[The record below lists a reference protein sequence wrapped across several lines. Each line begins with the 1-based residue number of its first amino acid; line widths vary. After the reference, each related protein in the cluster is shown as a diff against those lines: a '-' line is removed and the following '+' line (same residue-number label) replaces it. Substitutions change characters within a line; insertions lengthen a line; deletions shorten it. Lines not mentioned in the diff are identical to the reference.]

1 MSKARVYEI
10 AKELNVDSKLVIE
23 KLKGMNVEVKNHM
36 SSVSEEDT
44 AKVKQAFQKTEKKA
58 EKPVEAKPADKKPAE
73 NKPEQKKPEYQKEQT
88 REERPKNEFNKKEFH
103 KNDSGRKEFNKDA
116 NGQNRSQ
123 NYNKDGYNKE
133 NNREYGNK
141 DMQQKNGQ
149 RPQGNQ
155 AKPFVQDRNENRN
168 DRPNREGGYNKDRN
182 NDNRNNDNRNNNRD
196 FNRDNNRPNREGGY
210 NKDRNNDNRNNE
222 NRNDRPNREGGY
234 NRDGKGDFKG
244 QKRDGQDNRGG
255 YNKDRNNDNRNNN
268 RDFNRDNRNK
278 DGFNKD
284 RNDRGNRDGGFGKG
298 GQQQDT
304 VSNRRVGVN
313 ANRAVPS
320 APVRTPIAKSN
331 PNAKVSNEHFSKD
344 AVEERYQEWTNND
357 TVQSKPEP
365 VTKKRNENSG
375 FQSNSSKFNKNKGGK
390 GKNNKN
396 QPKEPPREFA
406 EVKHHVVLEDTI
418 SVQDLAH
425 QMGKKATDVIMKL
438 MGMGVMA
445 TINQE
450 LDVDT
455 ATIIAEEFGA
465 TVEVKMSKEE
475 ELFTDIEDKPED
487 MEHRPPVVTIMG
499 HVDHGKTSLLD
510 KIRSTHVTSTEAGG
524 ITQHIGAYQVEISG
538 QKITFLDTPGHE
550 AFTAMRARGAQVTD
564 IAILVVAAD
573 DGVMPQTIEAIDHAK
588 AAGVPIIVA
597 INKIDK
603 PEADPDRIK
612 QELTNYGLISEEWGG
627 DTIMVPVSAKQGM
640 GIDELLEMIL
650 LVAEVAELKAN
661 PNRNAKGKVIES
673 KLDKGR
679 GAVATLLVQ
688 AGTLHVGDFLIVGT
702 TQGRIRAMFDYKGQA
717 VKAAGPSTPVEILG
731 LNEVPEAGDDYIA
744 VDNEKLAKQVA
755 DKRQKEKHLQEISRN
770 TKVSLEDLF
779 AQIKEGDIK
788 ELNIILKADVQGS
801 IEAIRQ
807 SLEKLGNDEVRVN
820 IIRTAVGGIREAD
833 VMLAAASNALIIG
846 FNVRPDVGARKMAEK
861 ESIQINTYRV
871 IYEAIEDVK
880 AALSGMLD
888 PDIKEV
894 ELGQAEVRSTF
905 KVPKVGL
912 VAGCYVTEGK
922 ITRNARVR
930 VVRDG
935 VVIHDGNLG
944 SLKRFKDDVK
954 EVATGYECGLGFE
967 RFNDIK
973 EGDILEAYTFEEI
986 KRAL

>member
-1 MSKARVYEI
+1 MVDRKMGGLMSKARVYEI
-10 AKELNVDSKLVIE
+10 AKELNVDSKLILE
-23 KLKGMNVEVKNHM
+23 KLKEMNVEVKNHM
-36 SSVSEEDT
+36 SSVSEADT
-44 AKVKQAFQKTEKKA
+44 IKVKQAFQKSEKKVEKSA
-58 EKPVEAKPADKKPAE
+58 ERKNNEKPVEKIVEK
-73 NKPEQKKPEYQKEQT
+73 KPEQAKMSTKEQT
-88 REERPKNEFNKKEFH
+88 REERSRNDFSKNDSNKNDSGKKEFH
-103 KNDSGRKEFNKDA
+103 KESNA
-116 NGQNRSQ
+116 QNRNQ
-123 NYNKDGYNKE
+123 NYNKDM
-133 NNREYGNK
+133 NREYGNK
-141 DMQQKNGQ
+141 DMQQRNAQ
-149 RPQGNQ
+149 RPQGTQ
-155 AKPFVQDRNENRN
+155 AKPFVQDKNENRTRNDNRN
-168 DRPNREGGYNKDRN
+168 DRQNREGNFNKDRN
-182 NDNRNNDNRNNNRD
+182 NDRNNDYKNG
-196 FNRDNNRPNREGGY
+196 DN
-210 NKDRNNDNRNNE
+210 KNNDRFNKNN
-222 NRNDRPNREGGY
+222 
-234 NRDGKGDFKG
+234 KGDFKG
-244 QKRDGQDNRGG
+244 QKRDDQNRGG
-255 YNKDRNNDNRNNN
+255 YNKDGYHKDRN
-268 RDFNRDNRNK
+268 NRDNRNGK
-278 DGFNKD
+278 DNYNKE
-284 RNDRGNRDGGFGKG
+284 RGMRDAGFGKNS
-298 GQQQDT
+298 QQQDT
-304 VSNRRVGVN
+304 ISNRRVGVN

-320 APVRTPIAKSN
+320 APVRTPITKSN

-365 VTKKRNENSG
+365 VAKKRTENNG
-375 FQSNSSKFNKNKGGK
+375 FQNNSNKFNKNKGGK
-390 GKNNKN
+390 GKHNKN
-396 QPKEPPREFA
+396 VPKEPPREFA

-418 SVQDLAH
+418 TVQDLAH

-465 TVEVKMSKEE
+465 TVEVKISKEE

-487 MEHRPPVVTIMG
+487 LLHRPPVVTIMG

-597 INKIDK
+597 INKVDK

-627 DTIMVPVSAKQGM
+627 DTIMVPVSAKQGT

-702 TQGRIRAMFDYKGQA
+702 TQGRIRAMFDYKGQN
-717 VKAAGPSTPVEILG
+717 VKVAGPSTPVEILG

-922 ITRNARVR
+922 ITRGARVR

-973 EGDILEAYTFEEI
+973 EGDVLEAYTFEEV

>member
-44 AKVKQAFQKTEKKA
+44 AKVKQAFQKPEKKV
-58 EKPVEAKPADKKPAE
+58 EKPVEKKPADK
-73 NKPEQKKPEYQKEQT
+73 PEQKSSEQKAPEQRLQDQKKP
-88 REERPKNEFNKKEFH
+88 RNDFN
-103 KNDSGRKEFNKDA
+103 KNDSGKKEFNKEF
-116 NGQNRSQ
+116 NGQNRNQ
-123 NYNKDGYNKE
+123 NFNKDNHNKDRE
-133 NNREYGNK
+133 HGNR

-155 AKPFVQDRNENRN
+155 AKPFVQDKNDNR
-168 DRPNREGGYNKDRN
+168 REGGYNKDRN
-182 NDNRNNDNRNNNRD
+182 NDRNNDNRNSNRD

-210 NKDRNNDNRNNE
+210 NKERNNDRNNE

-255 YNKDRNNDNRNNN
+255 YNKDRNNDNRN
-268 RDFNRDNRNK
+268 FNRDNRGGK
-278 DGFNKD
+278 DGYNKD
-284 RNDRGNRDGGFGKG
+284 RNDRGNRDNRDGGFGKG

-304 VSNRRVGVN
+304 VTNRRVGVN

-331 PNAKVSNEHFSKD
+331 PNAKVTNEHFSKD

-365 VTKKRNENSG
+365 VSKKRSENSG

-396 QPKEPPREFA
+396 MPKEPPREFA

-418 SVQDLAH
+418 TVQDLAH

-465 TVEVKMSKEE
+465 TVEVKISKEE

-487 MEHRPPVVTIMG
+487 LQHRPPVVTIMG

-627 DTIMVPVSAKQGM
+627 DTIMVPVSAKKGM
-640 GIDELLEMIL
+640 GIEELLEMIL

-717 VKAAGPSTPVEILG
+717 VKVAGPSTPVEILG

-973 EGDILEAYTFEEI
+973 EVEL
-986 KRAL
+986 

>member
-44 AKVKQAFQKTEKKA
+44 AKVKQAFQKPEKKV
-58 EKPVEAKPADKKPAE
+58 EKPVEKKPADK
-73 NKPEQKKPEYQKEQT
+73 PEQKSSEQKAPEQRLQDQKKP
-88 REERPKNEFNKKEFH
+88 RNDFN
-103 KNDSGRKEFNKDA
+103 KNDSGKKEFNKEFS
-116 NGQNRSQ
+116 GQNKNQ
-123 NYNKDGYNKE
+123 NFNKDNHNKDRE
-133 NNREYGNK
+133 HGNR

-155 AKPFVQDRNENRN
+155 AKPFVQDKNDNR
-168 DRPNREGGYNKDRN
+168 REGGYNKDRN
-182 NDNRNNDNRNNNRD
+182 NDRNNDNRNSNRD

-210 NKDRNNDNRNNE
+210 NKERNNDRNNE

-255 YNKDRNNDNRNNN
+255 YNKDRNNDNRN
-268 RDFNRDNRNK
+268 FNRDNRGGK
-278 DGFNKD
+278 DGYNKD
-284 RNDRGNRDGGFGKG
+284 RNDRGNRDNRDGGFGKG

-304 VSNRRVGVN
+304 VTNRRVGVN

-331 PNAKVSNEHFSKD
+331 PNAKVTNEHFSKD

-365 VTKKRNENSG
+365 VSKKRSENSG

-396 QPKEPPREFA
+396 MPKEPPREFA

-418 SVQDLAH
+418 TVQDLAH

-465 TVEVKMSKEE
+465 TVEVKISKEE

-487 MEHRPPVVTIMG
+487 LQHRPPVVTIMG

-627 DTIMVPVSAKQGM
+627 DTIMVPVSAKKGM
-640 GIDELLEMIL
+640 GIEELLEMIL

-717 VKAAGPSTPVEILG
+717 VKVAGPSTPVEILG

-973 EGDILEAYTFEEI
+973 EGDILEAYTFEEV

>member
-44 AKVKQAFQKTEKKA
+44 AKVKQAFQKPEKKV
-58 EKPVEAKPADKKPAE
+58 EKPVEKKPADK
-73 NKPEQKKPEYQKEQT
+73 PEQKPSEQKAPEQRLQDQKKP
-88 REERPKNEFNKKEFH
+88 RNDFN
-103 KNDSGRKEFNKDA
+103 KNDSGKKEFNKEF
-116 NGQNRSQ
+116 NGQNRNQ
-123 NYNKDGYNKE
+123 NFNKDNHNKDRE
-133 NNREYGNK
+133 HGNR

-155 AKPFVQDRNENRN
+155 AKPFVQDKNDNR
-168 DRPNREGGYNKDRN
+168 REGGYNKDRN
-182 NDNRNNDNRNNNRD
+182 NDRNNDNRNNNRD

-210 NKDRNNDNRNNE
+210 NKERNNERNNE

-255 YNKDRNNDNRNNN
+255 YNKDRNNDNRN
-268 RDFNRDNRNK
+268 FNRDNRGGK
-278 DGFNKD
+278 DGYNKD
-284 RNDRGNRDGGFGKG
+284 RNDRGNRDNRDGGFGKG

-304 VSNRRVGVN
+304 VTNRRVGVN

-331 PNAKVSNEHFSKD
+331 PNAKVTNEHFSKD

-365 VTKKRNENSG
+365 VSKKRSENSG

-396 QPKEPPREFA
+396 MPKEPPREFA

-418 SVQDLAH
+418 TVQDLAH

-465 TVEVKMSKEE
+465 TVEVKISKEE

-487 MEHRPPVVTIMG
+487 LQHRPPVVTIMG

-627 DTIMVPVSAKQGM
+627 DTIMVPVSAKKGM
-640 GIDELLEMIL
+640 GIEELLEMIL

-717 VKAAGPSTPVEILG
+717 VKVAGPSTPVEILG

-973 EGDILEAYTFEEI
+973 EGDILEAYTFEEV

>member
-1 MSKARVYEI
+1 MVDRKMGGLMSKARVYEI
-10 AKELNVDSKLVIE
+10 AKELNVDSKLILE
-23 KLKGMNVEVKNHM
+23 KLKEMNVEVKNHM
-36 SSVSEEDT
+36 SSVSEADT
-44 AKVKQAFQKTEKKA
+44 IKVKQAFQKSEKKVEKSA
-58 EKPVEAKPADKKPAE
+58 ERKNNEKTVEK
-73 NKPEQKKPEYQKEQT
+73 KPEQAKMSTKEQT
-88 REERPKNEFNKKEFH
+88 REERPRNDFSKNDSNKNDSGKKEFH
-103 KNDSGRKEFNKDA
+103 KES
-116 NGQNRSQ
+116 NGQNRNQ
-123 NYNKDGYNKE
+123 NYNKDM
-133 NNREYGNK
+133 NREYGNK
-141 DMQQKNGQ
+141 DMQQKNAQ
-149 RPQGNQ
+149 RPQGTQ
-155 AKPFVQDRNENRN
+155 AKPFVQDKNENRTRNDNRN
-168 DRPNREGGYNKDRN
+168 DRQNREGNFNRDRN
-182 NDNRNNDNRNNNRD
+182 NDYKNGDNKNNDRFNKNN
-196 FNRDNNRPNREGGY
+196 
-210 NKDRNNDNRNNE
+210 
-222 NRNDRPNREGGY
+222 
-234 NRDGKGDFKG
+234 KGDFKG
-244 QKRDGQDNRGG
+244 QKRDDQNRGG
-255 YNKDRNNDNRNNN
+255 YNKDGYHKDRN
-268 RDFNRDNRNK
+268 NRDNRNGK
-278 DGFNKD
+278 DNYNKD
-284 RNDRGNRDGGFGKG
+284 RGMRDAGFGKNS
-298 GQQQDT
+298 QQQDT
-304 VSNRRVGVN
+304 ISNRRVGVN

-320 APVRTPIAKSN
+320 APVRTPITKSN

-365 VTKKRNENSG
+365 VAKKRTENNG
-375 FQSNSSKFNKNKGGK
+375 FQNNNNKFNKNKGGK
-390 GKNNKN
+390 GKHNKN
-396 QPKEPPREFA
+396 VPKEPPREFA

-418 SVQDLAH
+418 TVQDLAH

-465 TVEVKMSKEE
+465 TVEVKISKEE

-487 MEHRPPVVTIMG
+487 LLHRPPVVTIMG

-597 INKIDK
+597 INKVDK

-627 DTIMVPVSAKQGM
+627 DTIMVPVSAKQGT

-702 TQGRIRAMFDYKGQA
+702 TQGRIRAMFDYKGQN
-717 VKAAGPSTPVEILG
+717 VKVAGPSTPVEILG

-922 ITRNARVR
+922 ITRGARVR

-973 EGDILEAYTFEEI
+973 EGDVLEAYTFEEV

>member
-1 MSKARVYEI
+1 MSKSRVYEI
-10 AKELNVDSKLVIE
+10 AKELNVDSKVIVE
-23 KLKGMNVEVKNHM
+23 KLKAMNVDVKNHM
-36 SSVSEEDT
+36 SSITEADAE
-44 AKVKQAFQKTEKKA
+44 KVKQAFQKPAAPKQPEKTGAPEKKEPVK
-58 EKPVEAKPADKKPAE
+58 EKEQGKEKEQAKGNDQAKEKGPKE
-73 NKPEQKKPEYQKEQT
+73 QRQNKP
-88 REERPKNEFNKKEFH
+88 
-103 KNDSGRKEFNKDA
+103 GDA
-116 NGQNRSQ
+116 GAQNRNNSYRENGKRDMTQKSGQKPQ
-123 NYNKDGYNKE
+123 N
-133 NNREYGNK
+133 
-141 DMQQKNGQ
+141 
-149 RPQGNQ
+149 NQ
-155 AKPFVQDRNENRN
+155 SKFS
-168 DRPNREGGYNKDRN
+168 G
-182 NDNRNNDNRNNNRD
+182 NDNRE
-196 FNRDNNRPNREGGY
+196 NRPNREQKDGG
-210 NKDRNNDNRNNE
+210 RDNRE
-222 NRNDRPNREGGY
+222 HRFQKD
-234 NRDGKGDFKG
+234 NRDGRGDRDNRFHKDGNGTGKGEFKG
-244 QKRDGQDNRGG
+244 QNKGGQDNRG
-255 YNKDRNNDNRNNN
+255 YNKDAKKPN
-268 RDFNRDNRNK
+268 RDGGKENNRDNR
-278 DGFNKD
+278 
-284 RNDRGNRDGGFGKG
+284 DRGDGIFRKNN
-298 GQQQDT
+298 QQQDT
-304 VSNRRVGVN
+304 VSSRRVGAN
-313 ANRAVPS
+313 ANRATPS
-320 APVRTPIAKSN
+320 APVRNQAP
-331 PNAKVSNEHFSKD
+331 KVAPTGKNNNEHFTRD
-344 AVEERYQEWTNND
+344 AVEERYQDWNSSSDNSR
-357 TVQSKPEP
+357 SKLEQ
-365 VTKKRNENSG
+365 TARSKRNENSN
-375 FQSNSSKFNKNKGGK
+375 FQSKYNKNNKNK
-390 GKNNKN
+390 GKNNKAAK
-396 QPKEPPREFA
+396 KEPPREFA
-406 EVKHHVVLEDTI
+406 EVKHHIVLEDTI

-438 MGMGVMA
+438 MAMGVMA

-465 TVEVKMSKEE
+465 TVEVKISKEE
-475 ELFTDIEDKPED
+475 ELFTDVEDKPED
-487 MEHRPPVVTIMG
+487 LVHRPPVVTIMG

-524 ITQHIGAYQVEISG
+524 ITQHIGAYQVETHG

-550 AFTAMRARGAQVTD
+550 AFTAMRARGAQITD

-597 INKIDK
+597 VNKIDK
-603 PEADPDRIK
+603 PEADPERIK
-612 QELTNYGLISEEWGG
+612 QELTNYGLVPEEWGG
-627 DTIMVPVSAKQGM
+627 DTIMVPVSAKKGD
-640 GIDELLEMIL
+640 GIDELLDMIL
-650 LVAEVAELKAN
+650 LVAEMGELKAN

-679 GAVATLLVQ
+679 GPVATLLVQ
-688 AGTLHVGDFLIVGT
+688 TGTLHVGDFLIVGT
-702 TQGRIRAMFDYKGQA
+702 TQGRIRAMFDYKGRSLK
-717 VKAAGPSTPVEILG
+717 VAGPSVPVEILG

-755 DKRQKEKHLQEISRN
+755 DKRQKEKHQQEIARN

-779 AQIKEGDIK
+779 AQIKEGEIK

-846 FNVRPDVGARKMAEK
+846 FNVRPDAGARKLAEK
-861 ESIQINTYRV
+861 EEIQINTYRV

-880 AALSGMLD
+880 AALSGMLS

-894 ELGQAEVRSTF
+894 ELGQAEVRNTF

-922 ITRNARVR
+922 ITRSARVR

-973 EGDILEAYTFEEI
+973 EGDILEAYTFEEV

>member
-1 MSKARVYEI
+1 MSKFRVYEI
-10 AKELNVDSKLVIE
+10 AKELNVDSKIIVE
-23 KLKGMNVEVKNHM
+23 KLKSMNVDVKNHM
-36 SSVSEEDT
+36 SSITETE
-44 AKVKQAFQKTEKKA
+44 AAGVKQLFQNTSAAKQPEKPKA
-58 EKPVEAKPADKKPAE
+58 ESKSDSGIKMDRADTVNNTQNRNNSYRENGKRDMTQKSGQKPQNNQVKSSGNE
-73 NKPEQKKPEYQKEQT
+73 N
-88 REERPKNEFNKKEFH
+88 RESRPKREQREFNH
-103 KNDSGRKEFNKDA
+103 KDRNREGGNRDNNNREGRFNKNEKGDLKGSNKGGQDNR
-116 NGQNRSQ
+116 NG
-123 NYNKDGYNKE
+123 YNKDGK
-133 NNREYGNK
+133 R
-141 DMQQKNGQ
+141 Q
-149 RPQGNQ
+149 
-155 AKPFVQDRNENRN
+155 
-168 DRPNREGGYNKDRN
+168 NREGG
-182 NDNRNNDNRNNNRD
+182 NRD
-196 FNRDNNRPNREGGY
+196 RSGDMFR
-210 NKDRNNDNRNNE
+210 
-222 NRNDRPNREGGY
+222 
-234 NRDGKGDFKG
+234 KGNPDS
-244 QKRDGQDNRGG
+244 
-255 YNKDRNNDNRNNN
+255 
-268 RDFNRDNRNK
+268 
-278 DGFNKD
+278 
-284 RNDRGNRDGGFGKG
+284 
-298 GQQQDT
+298 

-313 ANRAVPS
+313 ANRATPS
-320 APVRTPIAKSN
+320 APVRNQAPRVA
-331 PNAKVSNEHFSKD
+331 PNGRNNNENFTRD
-344 AVEERYQEWTNND
+344 AVEERYQDWNSGGS
-357 TVQSKPEP
+357 SKSKLEQ
-365 VTKKRNENSG
+365 TARSKRNENSN
-375 FQSNSSKFNKNKGGK
+375 FHKNNNRNKN
-390 GKNNKN
+390 KNNKN
-396 QPKEPPREFA
+396 VKKEPPREFA

-418 SVQDLAH
+418 TVQDLAH

-438 MGMGVMA
+438 MAMGVMA

-465 TVEVKMSKEE
+465 TVEIKVSKEE
-475 ELFTDIEDKPED
+475 ELFADVEDNPED
-487 MEHRPPVVTIMG
+487 LEHRPPVVTIMG

-524 ITQHIGAYQVEISG
+524 ITQHIGAYQVETHG

-550 AFTAMRARGAQVTD
+550 AFTAMRARGAQITD

-597 INKIDK
+597 INKVDK

-612 QELTNYGLISEEWGG
+612 QEMTNHGLVPEEWGG
-627 DTIMVPVSAKQGM
+627 DTIMVPVSAKKGD
-640 GIDELLEMIL
+640 GIDELLDMIL
-650 LVAEVAELKAN
+650 LVAEMAELKAN

-679 GAVATLLVQ
+679 GPVATLLVQ
-688 AGTLHVGDFLIVGT
+688 TGTLHVGDFLIVGT
-702 TQGRIRAMFDYKGQA
+702 TQGRIRAMFDYKGRSL
-717 VKAAGPSTPVEILG
+717 KTAGPSVPVEILG

-755 DKRQKEKHLQEISRN
+755 DKRQKEKHQQEIARN

-779 AQIKEGDIK
+779 AQIKEGDVK
-788 ELNIILKADVQGS
+788 ELNIVLKADVQGS

-807 SLEKLGNDEVRVN
+807 SLEKLGNEEVRVN
-820 IIRTAVGGIREAD
+820 IIRTAVGGIRETD

-846 FNVRPDVGARKMAEK
+846 FNVRPDANARKQAEK
-861 ESIQINTYRV
+861 EEIQINTYRV

-880 AALSGMLD
+880 AALSGMLS

-905 KVPKVGL
+905 KVPKVGV

-944 SLKRFKDDVK
+944 SLKRFKDDAK
-954 EVATGYECGLGFE
+954 EVASGYECGMGFE

-973 EGDILEAYTFEEI
+973 EGDILEAYTFEEV